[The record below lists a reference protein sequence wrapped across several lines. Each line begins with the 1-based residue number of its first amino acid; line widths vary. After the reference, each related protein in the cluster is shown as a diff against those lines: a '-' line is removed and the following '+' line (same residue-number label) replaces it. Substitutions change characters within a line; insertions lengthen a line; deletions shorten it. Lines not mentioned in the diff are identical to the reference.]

1 MARPHLL
8 QGGPTYI
15 RKAQKGKTMFRPL
28 RLIAASCLALLILT
42 GFQPALADEP
52 GRTLVGSWE
61 VFITNN
67 QGLPP
72 ALDLATVNRDG
83 TMTNSDSL
91 FGTGH
96 GAWKHAANGHFKM
109 KFRTPILATASGPPF
124 FFPFPPGS
132 VLTVTATAMLAKD
145 GMTAF
150 GPYEA
155 VVHAP
160 DGTGGVVQVFGFNG
174 DIALSR
180 ITVD

>member
-1 MARPHLL
+1 MLK
-8 QGGPTYI
+8 QI
-15 RKAQKGKTMFRPL
+15 RSI
-28 RLIAASCLALLILT
+28 IAVALALLFLAGNQT
-42 GFQPALADEP
+42 ALGEDTF

-61 VFITNN
+61 VLITNQ

-72 ALDLATVNRDG
+72 NLDMTTVNKDG
-83 TMTNSDSL
+83 TMTNSDAV

-96 GAWKHAANGHFKM
+96 GAWTRVGAGRFKM

-132 VLTVTATAMLAKD
+132 VLTVTATVMVADD
-145 GMTAF
+145 GMAAF

-160 DGTGGVVQVFGFNG
+160 SGAGAFVQVFGFNG
-174 DIALSR
+174 DVAFSR